1 MFSTNSLQANSLWSY
16 IEKMNFDEC
25 GKLIKNFLME
35 LLEVERFASLHRQR
49 GGKIDAENFNNWSGL
64 YTGCSSMQERL
75 MTTNELSQ
83 YHAILIKAIGRAD
96 TQYLTNKYEKTISD
110 VNLFNYWSGRFDEV
124 KLAVEQL
131 GCLKQDG
138 QSPSDDPHLH
148 FDMFIMTALIGFSWD
163 LFEQM
168 RTRRGEKI
176 ENKRGRA
183 WNPTGQP
190 TSTKGYLYIRS
201 EQLTTESKFATCGMG
216 ITNFLED
223 FLGKEPLKQLNKKLS
238 DELESDCD
246 RWKRTN
252 DAAQLIMHQLH
263 KTLFSPNEV
272 SCSEIDRYLAHLF
285 DETLLKLLYQRI
297 DELTSDISHFMLW
310 TDRFESVHQAIHRSK
325 TEALSD
331 LSRTSELRFFRSLTS
346 FSVVFLV
353 WKFCFWKNSMTST
366 LDVPKGVVEDPQRY
380 VLKEATS
387 NRENYIYWNRRFAT
401 AGMAMERLEENMC
414 QYSVSP
420 VSALFFTIII
430 CWELRDEVGEIKPST
445 TTSSADEE
453 EVKKKPITKPP
464 QKDRQKL
471 RFTPWTPAPLPEAP
485 SPPPAQSTPQPEFT
499 QKRCVTCGKEFTYEL
514 ENSFLLECNHTVPK
528 FFAHE
533 QCFVKALK
541 EQIPSLDG
549 RKRKDWKKALCVEDG
564 CKGHLLFCDKV
575 IKGVPHGN
583 PILYDD

>member
-1 MFSTNSLQANSLWSY
+1 LGKCSPQTLYKANSLWSY

-75 MTTNELSQ
+75 MTANELPQ
-83 YHAILIKAIGRAD
+83 YHAILIKAVGRAD
-96 TQYLTNKYEKTISD
+96 TQYLTNKYEETISD

-183 WNPTGQP
+183 WNPT
-190 TSTKGYLYIRS
+190 
-201 EQLTTESKFATCGMG
+201 
-216 ITNFLED
+216 
-223 FLGKEPLKQLNKKLS
+223 
-238 DELESDCD
+238 DCD

-263 KTLFSPNEV
+263 KTLL

-514 ENSFLLECNHTVPK
+514 ENSFVPK